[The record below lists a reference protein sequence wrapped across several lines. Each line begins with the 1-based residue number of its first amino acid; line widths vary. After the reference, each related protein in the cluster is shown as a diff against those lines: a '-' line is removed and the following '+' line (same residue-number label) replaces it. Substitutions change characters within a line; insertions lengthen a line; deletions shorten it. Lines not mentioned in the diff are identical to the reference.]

1 MKSLKELLIQYQAGD
16 AEEQVYLDHIKN
28 FLERTDAAAALS
40 RSNPEGH
47 ITASS
52 FVMNRSGTKA
62 LLLYHA
68 ALRKWVQPGG
78 HIEPTDASILAAAL
92 REAEEETGI
101 HCAAV
106 HDGIFDV
113 DVHEIPANLEKNE
126 PAHLHLDIRFLLKA
140 GNEEVALSA
149 ESVSAQWVSLTDASA
164 FATASL
170 ERMRRKCLAMKA
182 TERLITKG

>member
-1 MKSLKELLIQYQAGD
+1 MKSLRELLTQYQPGD
-16 AEEQVYLDHIKN
+16 AEEQAYLDLIKA
-28 FLERTDAAAALS
+28 FLEKTDATAAFS
-40 RSNPEGH
+40 RKNSEGH

-68 ALRKWVQPGG
+68 ALCKWVQPGG
-78 HIEPTDASILAAAL
+78 HIEPTDATILAAAL

-113 DVHEIPANLEKNE
+113 DVHEIPANLKKNE
-126 PAHLHLDIRFLLKA
+126 PAHLHLDIRFLVEA
-140 GNEEVALSA
+140 GDEGVALSA
-149 ESVSAQWVSLTDASA
+149 ESVSAQWVSLTDVSA
-164 FATASL
+164 FGTASL
-170 ERMRRKCLAMKA
+170 ERMRRKCVAMKA
-182 TERLITKG
+182 GERFMAKG